1 MTHDAID
8 DAKAA
13 AGLGDFEFAVTV
25 LRPLAE
31 AGNRDA
37 QYQLGLL
44 AMTEC
49 DLRFYRRSGRSG
61 RSRGNSNQKY
71 RFSTVPMAYT
81 CGLWSPPVS
90 CW

>member
-1 MTHDAID
+1 MTHDAIG

-37 QYQLGLL
+37 QYELGLL

-49 DLRFYRRSGRSG
+49 DLRFYR
-61 RSRGNSNQKY
+61 
-71 RFSTVPMAYT
+71 
-81 CGLWSPPVS
+81 
-90 CW
+90 

>member
-1 MTHDAID
+1 MTHDAIG

-13 AGLGDFEFAVTV
+13 AALDDFEFAVTL

-37 QYQLGLL
+37 QYELGLL

-49 DLRFYRRSGRSG
+49 EHRRSGRSG
-61 RSRGNSNQKY
+61 GSTRELDQK
-71 RFSTVPMAYT
+71 
-81 CGLWSPPVS
+81 
-90 CW
+90 